1 VCRSRVLFPRDH
13 QRRQIQ
19 AMLLWRSR
27 ILQAFGVVTGREH
40 HAGML
45 VPESQVQVSPRAIP
59 ARMMRVGVSIEAPSA
74 MVLPNDPR
82 SPSAQVTPEGQRVPR
97 CLVPRKLP

>member
-1 VCRSRVLFPRDH
+1 VCRSRVLFSRDH

-19 AMLLWRSR
+19 AMLLWRSP
-27 ILQAFGVVTGREH
+27 IFQAFGVVTGREH

-59 ARMMRVGVSIEAPSA
+59 ARMTRVGVNIRAPSA
-74 MVLPNDPR
+74 VVVPNDPR
-82 SPSAQVTPEGQRVPR
+82 SPSARVTPEGPHVPR
-97 CLVPRKLP
+97 CPAPRRLP

>member
-1 VCRSRVLFPRDH
+1 VCRSRVLFSRDH
-13 QRRQIQ
+13 QCRQIQ

-27 ILQAFGVVTGREH
+27 ILRAFGVVIGREH

-59 ARMMRVGVSIEAPSA
+59 VRMTRVGVNIGAPSA
-74 MVLPNDPR
+74 MVVPNDPR
-82 SPSAQVTPEGQRVPR
+82 SPSAQVTPEGPRVPR
-97 CLVPRKLP
+97 CPAPRKLP